1 MDFSESISSTV
12 EEIELCAKVE
22 PYCIQFHED
31 LFDSCVSFQHNI
43 YSAEIPP
50 SMFSASSSN

>member
-1 MDFSESISSTV
+1 MDLTEYISSTV
-12 EEIELCAKVE
+12 EEIELFAKVE
-22 PYCIQFHED
+22 PYYIQFHDD